1 MKRRLIIEGERVQD
15 IGYRM
20 FLLNLASEHDLTGFQ
35 ARNVGRDGV
44 EAVYEGEKDAV
55 RAFEADVRQLA
66 PEGARV
72 ERIRFEDYDGPV
84 KDIERFRSYFT
95 TLQLGKMIEV
105 GLTMIHK
112 QDETLNE
119 LKAFRKESIQNQQ
132 LMIQKLETISQKQ
145 DETLGELRAFRNE
158 SRRNQEIMIQRQ
170 GETLEELKGVREDLK
185 SILDRRLTALER
197 DVALIKERLGIR

>member
-35 ARNVGRDGV
+35 ARNVGRDGI
-44 EAVYEGEKDAV
+44 EAVYEGEEDAV

-105 GLTMIHK
+105 GLTMI
-112 QDETLNE
+112 
-119 LKAFRKESIQNQQ
+119 
-132 LMIQKLETISQKQ
+132 QKLETISQKQ
-145 DETLGELRAFRNE
+145 DDTLGELRAFRNE
-158 SRRNQEIMIQRQ
+158 SRRNHEIMIQRQ

>member
-35 ARNVGRDGV
+35 ARNVGKAV
-44 EAVYEGEKDAV
+44 EAIYEGDEEAV
-55 RAFEADVRQLA
+55 RAFEADVRELA

-95 TLQLGKMIEV
+95 TLQLGKMIEI
-105 GLTMIHK
+105 GLAMI
-112 QDETLNE
+112 
-119 LKAFRKESIQNQQ
+119 
-132 LMIQKLETISQKQ
+132 QKQ
-145 DETLGELRAFRNE
+145 DETLEELRAFRNE
-158 SRRNQEIMIQRQ
+158 SRRNQEIMIQKQ
-170 GETLEELKGVREDLK
+170 DETLEELKGVREDLK
-185 SILDRRLTALER
+185 SILDGRLTALER